1 MPSGKTHDR
10 ITLWSLPLVV
20 GACYGLTRSG
30 DLALSVGGSY
40 LFSGLMFGPDLDI
53 YSLQYKRWGI
63 FRWIW
68 RPYQKMLNHRSPL
81 SHGFLIGTMV
91 RVGYLMLILGG
102 IALFFLA
109 IAQILDLK
117 QWQWHPSLQQQLMGL
132 PQQHPQEA
140 IAIFIGLELGAMSHS
155 LSDGL
160 GSAFRRFRPAKSKSA
175 VIRRKNFKN

>member
-10 ITLWSLPLVV
+10 ITLWSLPFVV
-20 GACYGLTRSG
+20 AACYGLTRSA
-30 DLALSVGGSY
+30 DLALWVGGSY

-81 SHGFLIGTMV
+81 SHGLLIGTIG
-91 RVGYLMLILGG
+91 RVGYLLLTLGV
-102 IALFFLA
+102 IALFFGA
-109 IAQILDLK
+109 IAQILDFK
-117 QWQWHPSLQQQLMGL
+117 PWQWHPSLQQHLIGL
-132 PQQHPQEA
+132 PQQHPQAA

-160 GSAFRRFRPAKSKSA
+160 GSALRRFRPVKRKSA
-175 VIRRKNFKN
+175 VMRRKNFKN